1 MLASYN
7 LAQGLAGNDQR
18 SVFPKWR
25 HGAAR
30 AGVRLA
36 LLAVCSCKNCNIQGH
51 LAKNC
56 LKMARPWALLP
67 CEESRF
73 SSARDVRA
81 SDSFQALL
89 DSSEVILPH
98 GDLALAKLCVSILDP
113 EAAGAGTGCWVSAA
127 MLRLGAL
134 SLLSGPC
141 SRELRCEPIRLAADS
156 SSSETWGHT
165 FFFFS
170 QLGSFL
176 TPCVA
181 DVNFGSRRVT
191 IGRLSHSPPPIT
203 EGPPNKPSQKSH
215 NSCKGVETVQLS
227 KGDNSLSRL

>member
-36 LLAVCSCKNCNIQGH
+36 LLAVCSCKNCNIQRH

-56 LKMARPWALLP
+56 LKMARPWALLS

-89 DSSEVILPH
+89 DSSEVILPQ
-98 GDLALAKLCVSILDP
+98 GDLALARLCVSILDP
-113 EAAGAGTGCWVSAA
+113 EVAGAGTGCWVSAA
-127 MLRLGAL
+127 MLRHGAL
-134 SLLSGPC
+134 SLLSSPR
-141 SRELRCEPIRLAADS
+141 SQELRCEPIRLAAVS
-156 SSSETWGHT
+156 SSSETWGYT
-165 FFFFS
+165 FFFSSVGIFS
-170 QLGSFL
+170 RTTCCRCQFWFTESHCWAIVSLPTPHNRGTPKQTISEVPQLLQRDGDS
-176 TPCVA
+176 A
-181 DVNFGSRRVT
+181 AQQRR
-191 IGRLSHSPPPIT
+191 
-203 EGPPNKPSQKSH
+203 
-215 NSCKGVETVQLS
+215 
-227 KGDNSLSRL
+227 